1 MSQGRWTSLN
11 VFLVKPALWKRDLSI
26 TVTRP
31 GRTDGSFPLEE
42 RPKKKYVTS
51 LFSVKPVALERFWPD
66 DLQIWS
72 GPSSNIILARFWR
85 KTFLGDFF
93 CLIGWLISAH
103 QAQKWDLAER
113 KRHGIMYMLL
123 EVFGAS
129 RNPKHDVQMYYGS
142 FGSSK
147 HDYKHQN
154 HNFRIAHDQFWS
166 KIISK
171 NQSPVD
177 KNQSPV
183 S

>member
-1 MSQGRWTSLN
+1 MRSFLAFLSVVCVSASLLILN
-11 VFLVKPALWKRDLSI
+11 RIWRATQKEVR
-26 TVTRP
+26 
-31 GRTDGSFPLEE
+31 
-42 RPKKKYVTS
+42 YVVI
-51 LFSVKPVALERFWPD
+51 SVKPVALERFWPD

-85 KTFLGDFF
+85 KKCLGDFF

-142 FGSSK
+142 FGSFK

-171 NQSPVD
+171 NQLPVGE
-177 KNQSPV
+177 NQSPV